1 MSKKSSEVIA
11 EPGNLAARLD
21 PGYTEIVAKQ
31 EGRADIRIRLR
42 PLTYLQRVYCDS
54 VKSRGAL
61 IDREAQ
67 RVEYTPESIAE
78 YVQWVLRL
86 GIESVEGIAW
96 NTEATRV
103 TGRNAMLVKLECLD
117 ALPGALQDA
126 AFGQI
131 LQLSELSEGERV
143 KLDFTSPLHAET
155 AASATES
162 NA

>member
-1 MSKKSSEVIA
+1 MASKKSSEVIA

-31 EGRADIRIRLR
+31 EGRPDIRIRLR
-42 PLTYLQRVYCDS
+42 PLTYLQRVFCDS
-54 VKSRGAL
+54 VKARGAL
-61 IDREAQ
+61 VDREAQ

-103 TGRNAMLVKLECLD
+103 TGRTAMLVKLECLD
-117 ALPGALQDA
+117 ALPDALQDA
-126 AFGQI
+126 AFGQV
-131 LQLSELSEGERV
+131 LQLSELSYTEKV
-143 KLDFTSPLHAET
+143 KLDFTSPLRGEVSPDAT
-155 AASATES
+155 A
-162 NA
+162 